1 MYVCVWVGVFDNSE
15 YVRLNEFHVSLVTV
29 CADIL
34 VIQRLISSQQ
44 LSRHDRPPEGGC
56 IVVVVVFFFFFFFY
70 VHVVIVRKSSMD
82 MQCPDVLYVKHTLIP
97 YNHFLIAS

>member
-1 MYVCVWVGVFDNSE
+1 MNQIMYVCVWVGVFDNSE

-34 VIQRLISSQQ
+34 VVQRLISSQE

-56 IVVVVVFFFFFFFY
+56 IVVVFFFFIFY
-70 VHVVIVRKSSMD
+70 VQVVSKKSYIFVGNIM
-82 MQCPDVLYVKHTLIP
+82 KKI
-97 YNHFLIAS
+97 